1 MKVIFVCS
9 ANVCRSPL
17 LAALLTAAQ
26 PDIVVASAGIRPVAV
41 DIPDALR
48 AQYVAMNV
56 PLPVVTGQGLEG
68 VGADDADL
76 LLAADREVLREM
88 VVARLSRWP
97 RSFTVKEFARA
108 VLESPLDS
116 VGSEIMEGAH
126 AGRRASDL
134 LTASHLDDIA
144 DPGLSATA
152 ETYATMALELRRL
165 VKTLGPVLA
174 TWSTSG

>member
-1 MKVIFVCS
+1 MKVVFVCS
-9 ANVCRSPL
+9 ANVCRSPF

-26 PDIVVASAGIRPVAV
+26 PEIVVASAGIRPVAV
-41 DIPDALR
+41 DVPDALR
-48 AQYVAMNV
+48 AQYVDMSL
-56 PLPVVTGQGLEG
+56 PLPPATGLSLDE

-165 VKTLGPVLA
+165 VQTLGPVLA